1 MSPDVNTM
9 KTLEILINREDLDP
23 DQWINFPEYGFRQY
37 FLFKNTETGASIAI
51 LEYEK
56 GGRIPVKHV
65 HASNQFMYCLEGDYE
80 YTAVGLRLNLAG
92 RIAGSTAEDYEA
104 IVSASLD
111 AQKRWRMVPAPT
123 RGEFV
128 RRIGELV
135 EENMEMLA
143 AVVMLDT
150 GKSLMEAKGELK
162 EVVDMATLSA
172 GQARMMDGFT

>member
-80 YTAVGLRLNLAG
+80 YTHVGLRLKP
-92 RIAGSTAEDYEA
+92 GSFYMNP
-104 IVSASLD
+104 V
-111 AQKRWRMVPAPT
+111 
-123 RGEFV
+123 
-128 RRIGELV
+128 
-135 EENMEMLA
+135 
-143 AVVMLDT
+143 
-150 GKSLMEAKGELK
+150 
-162 EVVDMATLSA
+162 
-172 GQARMMDGFT
+172 GQAHGPPIAHERSVLIEIYDGPHYKEKPVFHTDETIGDFLAKA